1 MKRSLTWVMGC
12 ALVAGMVGV
21 ALAQFARPEDA
32 IKYRQSVMFLIGQH
46 FGRIGAVVQGR
57 VPFEQQAV
65 AQNADLVATLERLP
79 WEAFMIA
86 GTDSG
91 SALRSTAFTDQD
103 GFKAAIEDAG
113 AEIAKLAEAAAAGD
127 PDAVRAQFGAVGKS
141 CKACHDKYRR

>member
-1 MKRSLTWVMGC
+1 MKRSLTLVIGC
-12 ALVAGMVGV
+12 VLVVGMVGA
-21 ALAQFARPEDA
+21 ALAQFARSEDA

-46 FGRIGAVVQGR
+46 FGRIGAVVQGK

-65 AQNADLVATLERLP
+65 AQNADLVATLARLP

-91 SALRSTAFTDQD
+91 SALKSTAFTDQD
-103 GFKAAIEDAG
+103 GFKAAAEDAG

-127 PDAVRAQFGAVGKS
+127 PDAIRAQFGTVAQS
-141 CKACHDKYRR
+141 CRACHGKYRR